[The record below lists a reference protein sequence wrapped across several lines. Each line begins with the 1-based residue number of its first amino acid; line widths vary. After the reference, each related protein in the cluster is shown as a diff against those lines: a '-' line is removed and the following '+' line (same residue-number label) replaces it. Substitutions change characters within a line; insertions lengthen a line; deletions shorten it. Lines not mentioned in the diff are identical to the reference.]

1 MELSHLPF
9 DQEDDHIIQEI
20 LQLDFLLSVL
30 DVRLFLKVVRRI
42 HADIK
47 VLS

>member
-1 MELSHLPF
+1 MELSPQPF
-9 DQEDDHIIQEI
+9 NLEDDHTIQEI
-20 LQLDFLLSVL
+20 LQLNSLLSVL